1 MNEYV
6 YSVKL
11 IWFDLIIWFTSF
23 SNHDLCHSVCLNRI
37 FTLFF
42 CLYVFV
48 LSIMSRGEDST
59 ILKESISRRRK
70 SLHILSS
77 YFARREPISIITYW
91 DAPSFHLFSVKGSY
105 FLLIQLLKQQIFV
118 AGAGFVLAFVAFD
131 CSIA

>member
-1 MNEYV
+1 MSDYV

-23 SNHDLCHSVCLNRI
+23 GNHDHCHFVCLNRI
-37 FTLFF
+37 FSLFF
-42 CLYVFV
+42 CLFFFV

-59 ILKESISRRRK
+59 ILKESVSLRRK
-70 SLHILSS
+70 SLRILSS
-77 YFARREPISIITYW
+77 CFIRKEPIFIITCW
-91 DAPSFHLFSVKGSY
+91 GAPSFHLFSVKWSY

-118 AGAGFVLAFVAFD
+118 PGADFIFAFVAYD